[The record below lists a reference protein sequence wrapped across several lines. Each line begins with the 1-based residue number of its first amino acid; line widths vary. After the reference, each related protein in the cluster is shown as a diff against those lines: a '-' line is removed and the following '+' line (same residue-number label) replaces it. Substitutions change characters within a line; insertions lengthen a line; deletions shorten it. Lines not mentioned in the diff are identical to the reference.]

1 MDSAGFRLNMTR
13 ETDTNNQSKIASSTS
28 KQKKTIELFHDS
40 AWYSTT

>member
-1 MDSAGFRLNMTR
+1 MDSAGFGLNMTR
-13 ETDTNNQSKIASSTS
+13 ETDTNNQSKIVSSTS